1 MRRKHITYFSFVY
14 GYCFN
19 VQKRKYTEIRWI
31 KTFDKLSFQTYH
43 LHIFEKSK
51 YLISDH
57 RFPTLASRG
66 LISLYRLI
74 ISDRYTIII
83 KNIFSCASQLN
94 LNWTK
99 IKDCSEGSLGNRLY
113 HEVGNIAALQ
123 NTMIPYILING
134 HAGNSSEQTQYFK
147 NFKKSV
153 QTYLHLAP

>member
-1 MRRKHITYFSFVY
+1 M
-14 GYCFN
+14 
-19 VQKRKYTEIRWI
+19 
-31 KTFDKLSFQTYH
+31 
-43 LHIFEKSK
+43 
-51 YLISDH
+51 
-57 RFPTLASRG
+57 
-66 LISLYRLI
+66 
-74 ISDRYTIII
+74 
-83 KNIFSCASQLN
+83 
-94 LNWTK
+94 